1 MPPVF
6 TALLAQRLDAQ
17 SVISVVEAED
27 GMPVLPGRVHIAPG
41 GRHLKVES
49 RGSGLRFHLDDG
61 PMENS
66 CRPAVD
72 VLFRSAAQYWG
83 ASALAVILTGMGSDG
98 LEGVRVLRNEGARV
112 IAQDEQSSVV
122 WGMPGSIVRE
132 GLADEVLPLDDIA
145 GAIAASVP
153 MAGALAGRAAR

>member
-1 MPPVF
+1 
-6 TALLAQRLDAQ
+6 
-17 SVISVVEAED
+17 
-27 GMPVLPGRVHIAPG
+27 
-41 GRHLKVES
+41 
-49 RGSGLRFHLDDG
+49 
-61 PMENS
+61 MENS

-72 VLFRSAAQYWG
+72 VLFRSAAKHWG

-145 GAIAASVP
+145 GAIVASVP